1 MSRPNNSV
9 ARLQV
14 AVYDTIKN
22 RPIISQSQVQ
32 IRQHL
37 DELRVLRDCHVEIAL
52 IALSTSG
59 EWITTLCS
67 EQYHFLQRDD
77 GHYDFVP
84 TEIFDCRMDEL
95 TAISQTPLVEYTS
108 AGIIKT
114 FYQDGMLKLFM
125 REYDEDEDEDE
136 EIDGNPCQEGFF
148 HTGNI
153 PINPSC
159 FSQKAV
165 KGYAKEFGRLIERI
179 LFALN

>member
-52 IALSTSG
+52 VGLSSSG

-77 GHYDFVP
+77 GYYDFVP
-84 TEIFDCRMDEL
+84 TTVFDDNMAGLR
-95 TAISQTPLVEYTS
+95 AISQKPLVEYTS

-114 FYQDGMLKLFM
+114 FYQDGMLKLYM
-125 REYDEDEDEDE
+125 REYSEDE
-136 EIDGNPCQEGFF
+136 EIDDNPHQEGFF
-148 HTGNI
+148 HTGDI

-165 KGYAKEFGRLIERI
+165 KGYAKEFGRLIGQI
-179 LFALN
+179 IFALD